1 MTFNTPKEKAA
12 RYSSGLIR
20 TVDLLLRR
28 RTSGAEVKK
37 ELKDVAGILMDM
49 PQCAEELAGALRDSQ
64 GQLTALNAQL
74 PGGFLRFSGC
84 ESNCCAEALWPRH
97 FRGAHPDLRR
107 HRCGRNLA
115 DFLPSVFDIHILARL
130 RLTSCA
136 SSRGRARAFLRSSRS
151 GRVGP
156 GRFLHS

>member
-1 MTFNTPKEKAA
+1 M
-12 RYSSGLIR
+12 
-20 TVDLLLRR
+20 
-28 RTSGAEVKK
+28 
-37 ELKDVAGILMDM
+37 AGILMDM

-74 PGGFLRFSGC
+74 PGGFLCFTGR

-107 HRCGRNLA
+107 QRWGRNLA
-115 DFLPSVFDIHILARL
+115 DFLPSVSDIHILARL

-156 GRFLHS
+156 GRFLHKEVIYRRPIYAGLAASGKVCCEFNACCVLFDFLSIKFA